1 MSGLRYV
8 RPVATHRDSSKKL
21 LLLDDD
27 SRWFLWHGVE
37 NHSPVEIP
45 ESLARY
51 LLARPELVPLKVP
64 RIWLAVDDLPV
75 RETSGFETD
84 QPEAG
89 HAL

>member
-1 MSGLRYV
+1 MLHLRYM

-27 SRWFLWHGVE
+27 SCWFLWHGVE
-37 NHSPVEIP
+37 NHQPVEIP
-45 ESLARY
+45 ASLAQY
-51 LLARPELVPLKVP
+51 LLKRPELVPLEVSKV
-64 RIWLAVDDLPV
+64 WFAVDDLPV
-75 RETSGFETD
+75 RETIGGESD